1 MYNQMVTDTQSA
13 VHAQLLSTDLSDAE
27 VDRLFHAL
35 ADTTRRDIVTRVMQR
50 ELSVSELAQKYA
62 MSFAAVQ
69 KHVAVLERCALVSK
83 ERRGRE
89 QIVRGNLDTVRRAIR
104 LLDAYEAI
112 WRQRAERIDDLLAE
126 DTHKE

>member
-1 MYNQMVTDTQSA
+1 MYNQMVTDTRL
-13 VHAQLLSTDLSDAE
+13 VGTDLSDAE

-35 ADTTRRDIVTRVMQR
+35 ADSTRRDIVTRVIQR
-50 ELSVSELAQKYA
+50 EHSVSELAQKYA

-69 KHVAVLERCALVSK
+69 KHVALLERCALVSK

-104 LLDAYEAI
+104 LLDAYEDV
-112 WRQRAERIDDLLAE
+112 WRQRTERIGDLLAE
-126 DTHKE
+126 DTSKE